1 MGEDCDTRLDEG
13 VFGDCNDISG
23 RDGNVGEVF
32 DVFDDLHI
40 QLWKYGNLRKYCV
53 IYLDGVSGV
62 FCM

>member
-1 MGEDCDTRLDEG
+1 MCSMGEDCDTRLDEG

-40 QLWKYGNLRKYCV
+40 QL
-53 IYLDGVSGV
+53 
-62 FCM
+62 